1 MQYDYDLIVVGA
13 GHAGCEAALAA
24 ARMGARTLLLAIG
37 LDFVAQLPCNP
48 AMGGPAKS
56 HLIKEIDALG
66 GEIAKAA
73 DACAIQMRCLNT
85 SKGPAV
91 QSYRAQI
98 DRGLYLR
105 YMKHILE
112 IQPNLQ
118 LKQALVEDILTEE
131 GAVSGVVDQ
140 LGRVFTAPKVILA
153 TGTFLGGKVIIGDY
167 QITSGPDGQ
176 QAALALTT
184 ALQRLGVSLRRF
196 KTGTPARVD
205 GNSLDYS
212 KMIRQNGDEV
222 KERFGFDSPYPD
234 LPTRC
239 CWLTWTNPAT
249 HALIKANIHRAPL
262 FSGVIKGTGPRYC
275 PSIEDKVMRFA
286 DKDRHQLFIE
296 PTGLATEEMYVQGMS
311 TSLPMDIQLAFLRT
325 IPGLEQVE
333 IMRPGY
339 AIEYDCLDP
348 LELKS
353 DLQWKR
359 IPGLYSAGQLNGTS
373 GYEEAAA
380 QGLMAGINAV
390 LALQGKEPLILQR
403 WQAYIGV
410 LIDDLVTKGTNEPYR
425 MMTARSEYRL
435 ILRQDNADRRLT
447 PDGYALGLIDEQ
459 RYQRFCSKIEAVDRQ
474 IERVE
479 RVFLAPSEALNA
491 VLEKAGTTAME
502 HSTSLAALLRRPEL
516 NMEVLLPFD
525 SELAALSPEVRS
537 QVEVEVC
544 YAGYIKQ
551 QTEQVQHQQQLEFT
565 VLAENLPYQTLQG
578 LSKEAREKLS
588 RVRPRNLGQAARISG
603 VSPADISVLLIWLE
617 QQRRKGEQRS

>member
-1 MQYDYDLIVVGA
+1 MQYDYDVIVVGA

-24 ARMGARTLLLAIG
+24 ARMGARTLILAIG

-66 GEIAKAA
+66 GEMAKAS

-91 QSYRAQI
+91 QSFRAQI

-118 LKQALVEDILTEE
+118 LKQGLVEDILTED
-131 GAVSGVVDQ
+131 GAVTGVVDQ
-140 LGRVFTAPKVILA
+140 LGQTFTAPKVILA

-176 QAALALTT
+176 QAALALTA
-184 ALQRLGVSLRRF
+184 ALERFGVTLRRF

-212 KMIRQNGDEV
+212 KMIRQSGDEA

-239 CWLTWTNPAT
+239 CWLTWTNLTT
-249 HALIKANIHRAPL
+249 HEIIKANIHRAPL

-311 TSLPMDIQLAFLRT
+311 TSLPMDVQLAFLRT
-325 IPGLEQVE
+325 IPGLERVE

-359 IPGLYSAGQLNGTS
+359 IQGLYSAGQLNGTS
-373 GYEEAAA
+373 GYEEAGA
-380 QGLMAGINAV
+380 QGLMAGINAA

-403 WQAYIGV
+403 WEAYIGV

-425 MMTARSEYRL
+425 LMTSRSEYRL

-447 PDGYALGLIDEQ
+447 PYGYALGLIDEQ
-459 RYQRFCSKIEAVDRQ
+459 RYQRFCSKRAAVDRQ

-479 RVFLAPSEALNA
+479 HVFLSPSAELNA
-491 VLEKAGTTAME
+491 VLERAGTTAME

-516 NMEVLLPFD
+516 NMDLLHPFD
-525 SELAALSPEVRS
+525 AELAELSPEIRS

-551 QTEQVQHQQQLEFT
+551 QTEQVHHQQHLEFT
-565 VLAENLPYQTLQG
+565 VLAEDIPYQELKG
-578 LSKEAREKLS
+578 ISKEAREKLN
-588 RVRPRNLGQAARISG
+588 RVRPRNLGQASRISG

-617 QQRRKGEQRS
+617 QQRRKGEQQS

>member
-24 ARMGARTLLLAIG
+24 ARMGANTLLLAIG

-112 IQPNLQ
+112 IQPGLQ
-118 LKQALVEDILTEE
+118 LKQALVEDILTQD
-131 GAVSGVVDQ
+131 GAVSGVADQ

-167 QITSGPDGQ
+167 QSTSGPDGQ
-176 QAALALTT
+176 QAALALSGN
-184 ALQRLGVSLRRF
+184 LQRFGVSLRRF
-196 KTGTPARVD
+196 KTGTPARVN

-212 KMIRQNGDEV
+212 KMIRQNGDET

-249 HALIKANIHRAPL
+249 HAIIKANIHRAPL

-286 DKDRHQLFIE
+286 EKDRHQLFIE

-311 TSLPMDIQLAFLRT
+311 TSLPMDVQLAFLRT

-348 LELKS
+348 LELKP
-353 DLQWKR
+353 DLEWKR
-359 IPGLYSAGQLNGTS
+359 VRGLYSAGQLNGTS

-380 QGLMAGINAV
+380 QGLIAGINAV
-390 LALQGKEPLILQR
+390 LALQGKDPLILQR

-447 PDGYALGLIDEQ
+447 PYGYALGLIDEQ
-459 RYQRFCSKIEAVDRQ
+459 RYQRFCSKRDAVDRQ

-479 RVFLAPSEALNA
+479 RVFLAPGEELNNAL
-491 VLEKAGTTAME
+491 VKAGTTAME

-525 SELAALSPEVRS
+525 SELAALSPEIRS

-544 YAGYIKQ
+544 YAGYIRQ
-551 QTEQVQHQQQLEFT
+551 QSEQVRHQQHLEFT
-565 VLAENLPYQTLQG
+565 VLTEDLPYQTLQG
-578 LSKEAREKLS
+578 LSREAREKLS

>member
-459 RYQRFCSKIEAVDRQ
+459 RYQRFCSKREAVDRQ